1 MDVNEMVR
9 QNFANMASPTMGQ
22 SPAYSPLAKR
32 QVETRLPPHR
42 HMNVRS
48 EGRRFRYVRTAI
60 VSRKPWF

>member
-32 QVETRLPPHR
+32 QVETRLPPQR
-42 HMNVRS
+42 VMNVRS
-48 EGRRFRYVRTAI
+48 EGRRLR
-60 VSRKPWF
+60 